1 MNTKE
6 DRKQAVRVREDTIM
20 EAISHPSWIIK
31 GWTIHF
37 LLSEK
42 QLHQV
47 KKISILDNWYEDPI
61 VVSTCLDRLRTC
73 YNSIQKYYDTFGLLP
88 VVGDRLF
95 DEDSGLI
102 VQDRSIDGDLMVISF
117 TLSV

>member
-1 MNTKE
+1 
-6 DRKQAVRVREDTIM
+6 M
-20 EAISHPSWIIK
+20 EAISKPDWKIK

-42 QLHQV
+42 QLHRV
-47 KKISILDNWYEDPI
+47 KKLSTLDNWYEDPI
-61 VVSTCLDRLRTC
+61 VVDTCHDRLQTC
-73 YNSIQKYYDTFGLLP
+73 YNSIQQYYDTFGLLP

-102 VQDRSIDGDLMVISF
+102 IQDRSIDGDLKIISF
-117 TLSV
+117 TMSI